1 MKALV
6 FDTGP
11 VISLTMNNLLWLLDP
26 LKEIGKANF
35 FITEQVKREL
45 VDVPLNKTK
54 RYKFEALQ
62 VLHHIENG
70 TLEVISNNILQK
82 DTLNLLSIANNC
94 FSAFGHNMTLVHEA
108 EMSAIALYLQK
119 KADAFVVDERTTRLL
134 VESPKKMRHIL
145 EHNLHTKVAE
155 NKDALKEFKKI
166 TKDVKIIRSVELAT
180 ISYEKGLLDKY
191 IANMPNPRETLLE
204 SVLWGIKLNGCAVS
218 KKEIERI
225 IVEEGKNKMA
235 KRNFP

>member
-1 MKALV
+1 MKSLV

-62 VLHHIENG
+62 VLHYIENG
-70 TLEVISNNILQK
+70 TLEVISSDIIQN

-94 FSAFGHNMTLVHEA
+94 FSAFGHNMNLVHEA
-108 EMSAIALYLQK
+108 EMSAIVLYLQK

-134 VESPKKMRHIL
+134 IENPKKLRHIL
-145 EHNLHTKVAE
+145 EHNLNTKITE
-155 NKDALKEFKKI
+155 NKNNLNEFKKI
-166 TKDVKIIRSVELAT
+166 TGDVRMIRSVELAT

-191 IANMPNPRETLLE
+191 IANMPNSKETLLE

-218 KKEIERI
+218 KKEIEQILR
-225 IVEEGKNKMA
+225 EEEKLSS
-235 KRNFP
+235 

>member
-1 MKALV
+1 MKSLV

-26 LKEIGKANF
+26 LKEIGKASF

-62 VLHHIENG
+62 VLHYIENG
-70 TLEVISNNILQK
+70 TLEVISNDSMQK
-82 DTLNLLSIANNC
+82 DTLNLLSISNNC

-134 VESPKKMRHIL
+134 IENPKKLHHIL
-145 EHNLHTKVAE
+145 EHNLNTKITE
-155 NKDALKEFKKI
+155 NKNNLNEFKKI
-166 TKDVKIIRSVELAT
+166 TKDVRMIRSVELAT

-191 IANMPNPRETLLE
+191 IANMPNSKETLLE

-218 KKEIERI
+218 KKEIEQILR
-225 IVEEGKNKMA
+225 EEEKLSS
-235 KRNFP
+235 

>member
-1 MKALV
+1 MKSLV

-26 LKEIGKANF
+26 LKEISKANF

-62 VLHHIENG
+62 VLHYIENG
-70 TLEVISNNILQK
+70 TLEVISSDIIQE
-82 DTLNLLSIANNC
+82 DTLKLLSIANNC

-119 KADAFVVDERTTRLL
+119 NADAFVVDERTTRLL
-134 VESPKKMRHIL
+134 IENQKKLRHIL
-145 EHNLHTKVAE
+145 EHNLNTKISE
-155 NKDALKEFKKI
+155 NKNNLNEFKKI
-166 TKDVKIIRSVELAT
+166 TKDVRMIRSVELAT
-180 ISYEKGLLDKY
+180 VSYEKGLLDKY
-191 IANMPNPRETLLE
+191 IANTPNPKETLLE

-218 KKEIERI
+218 KKEIEQI
-225 IVEEGKNKMA
+225 IREEGKLGS
-235 KRNFP
+235 

>member
-1 MKALV
+1 MKSVV

-11 VISLTMNNLLWLLDP
+11 IISLTMNNLLWLLEP
-26 LKEIGKANF
+26 LKEIGKADF

-62 VLHHIENG
+62 VLHYIENG
-70 TLEVISNNILQK
+70 TLEVITNEGVQK

-119 KADAFVVDERTTRLL
+119 KADAFAVDERTTRLL
-134 VESPKKMRHIL
+134 IENQKKIRHIL
-145 EHNLHTKVAE
+145 EHNLNTKISE
-155 NKDALKEFKKI
+155 NRDSLNEFKKI
-166 TKDVKIIRSVELAT
+166 TKDVRMIRSAELAT

-191 IANMPNPRETLLE
+191 IAHMPNSKQTLLE
-204 SVLWGIKLNGCAVS
+204 SVLWGIKLNGCSVS
-218 KKEIERI
+218 KKEIEQ
-225 IVEEGKNKMA
+225 IVREEERLGS
-235 KRNFP
+235 